1 MSSDCSHSSSS
12 DDDDDTEPCSNSS
25 LEYKLNKRKY
35 TRRKQPE
42 ERKKRGPRTK
52 DINAPRM
59 PLNGYVRFLNAN
71 RERIKKSYPTLS
83 FAEVTKKLASEWSS
97 MSSDEKKAYLDE
109 AERAKEMYLKELQEY
124 QKTDSYQEFLNMK
137 QQFLEHNK
145 MREQELRNYRA
156 LTTEYEEE
164 NAILSKHVDDMTSA
178 TERLIQDETKERE
191 TNGRLKAVFE
201 MLQQNIVE
209 QFHDVELPQTYW
221 PANYCEQNAS
231 SGTISEHGM
240 SDSADST
247 TQSYRANMDNIDQFM
262 YGLDHFAQSYN
273 GNAAM
278 SGENNSTTFNTCKG
292 KQLVQSIQTAI
303 SAMDEVTF

>member
-1 MSSDCSHSSSS
+1 MQPYSGGNGVLSNALDKCNSVM
-12 DDDDDTEPCSNSS
+12 DLPIYTE
-25 LEYKLNKRKY
+25 E
-35 TRRKQPE
+35 
-42 ERKKRGPRTK
+42 
-52 DINAPRM
+52 
-59 PLNGYVRFLNAN
+59 
-71 RERIKKSYPTLS
+71 
-83 FAEVTKKLASEWSS
+83 
-97 MSSDEKKAYLDE
+97 
-109 AERAKEMYLKELQEY
+109 
-124 QKTDSYQEFLNMK
+124 
-137 QQFLEHNK
+137 FLEHNK